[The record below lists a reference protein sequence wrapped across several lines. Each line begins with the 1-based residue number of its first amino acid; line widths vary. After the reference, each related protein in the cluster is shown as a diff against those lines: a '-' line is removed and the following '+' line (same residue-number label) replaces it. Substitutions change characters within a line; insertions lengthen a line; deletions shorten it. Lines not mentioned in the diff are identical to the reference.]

1 MLEKFSRYDLFQWL
15 DPEVRAAFEHVTRVR
30 RYAPGD
36 VIFAEGD
43 PGSEMFRIVSGA
55 VRLSVARATGQEV
68 VYTLFEPGDCFG
80 DSSCID
86 GVPRSQTAEAA
97 GAVEVQVLD
106 QANFDRLRHEH
117 RAFEDALLR
126 LITRQVRLLSVFN
139 ADSHLNDLPA
149 RVASRIATVATSFG
163 VSSEEGVRL
172 AVRLP
177 QSELAMLVG
186 ASRQAVNKV
195 LQRFQDQGLLR
206 IEYGNLVILKLDQ
219 LKAKASPP

>member
-1 MLEKFSRYDLFQWL
+1 
-15 DPEVRAAFEHVTRVR
+15 
-30 RYAPGD
+30 
-36 VIFAEGD
+36 
-43 PGSEMFRIVSGA
+43 
-55 VRLSVARATGQEV
+55 
-68 VYTLFEPGDCFG
+68 
-80 DSSCID
+80 
-86 GVPRSQTAEAA
+86 
-97 GAVEVQVLD
+97 LD